1 MTRTIGE
8 WRRAMLAVPIVIF
21 SGLSAQQLMASVVAV
36 GTCVPNV
43 VRFTTIQAAVKAVPP
58 GSTIKVCPA
67 NYPEQ
72 VVINKNLTV
81 TGVSSGNADN
91 PVLVIPSGGFVP
103 NTTSL
108 TSGHPIAAQILVQSP
123 ATAVTIS
130 NLAVDGSNNNLNSGC
145 DDAPLIGIY
154 YQNASGRVDFVVARN
169 QAQDAANFGCQTSA
183 GLGIFVQSASP
194 STSTVAVQNSTVR
207 GYQKNGVTGNEGG
220 TTVTINGNSVVG
232 AGPTTTA
239 QNGIQV
245 GFGATGKVQNN
256 TVADDDFNGD
266 PAAGTGSGILIF
278 DSGNMTI
285 NRGARGGRWVGRVG

>member
-1 MTRTIGE
+1 
-8 WRRAMLAVPIVIF
+8 
-21 SGLSAQQLMASVVAV
+21 
-36 GTCVPNV
+36 
-43 VRFTTIQAAVKAVPP
+43 
-58 GSTIKVCPA
+58 
-67 NYPEQ
+67 
-72 VVINKNLTV
+72 
-81 TGVSSGNADN
+81 
-91 PVLVIPSGGFVP
+91 
-103 NTTSL
+103 
-108 TSGHPIAAQILVQSP
+108 
-123 ATAVTIS
+123 
-130 NLAVDGSNNNLNSGC
+130 
-145 DDAPLIGIY
+145 
-154 YQNASGRVDFVVARN
+154 VDFVVARN

-285 NRGARGGRWVGRVG
+285 TANSVTNTQNGIAIVTDGALPADNNTVANNHVADTHLGDGIDLCSNNNTVTANVAFSSGQAGIHLDSSCGSTGNGNTVSKNTVNQACVGILLGSGTGNSFPMPNFVAIVANKTLAGDVCSPTVPTGRRVDLQAQDSRPARP